1 MTAWAVSA
9 SLVAALLFMLY
20 LKSKKNAKLVQEKED
35 LKVDC
40 ESLKIQLKA
49 AHDDLDRI
57 LDAYEEL
64 KDVEKRKTEK
74 LEQLSTDL
82 PEKGDSQGR
91 LDLLNGPASE

>member
-1 MTAWAVSA
+1 MTVWAVSA
-9 SLVAALLFMLY
+9 SLVAVLVFMLY
-20 LKSKKNAKLVQEKED
+20 LKSKKITKLVQEKED
-35 LKVDC
+35 LNVDC